1 MQQKILA
8 SLSPFKKLLEP
19 GQIGTVKTKNRIIK
33 TACGTHYWHR
43 DDLHM
48 NRRVICYYEA
58 LAKGGAGLIIAESP
72 TVDFEFDNKGFNKYR
87 LDDDKFVPGLSEL
100 VQAVHKYDCPVFLQ
114 LYHKGNSP
122 STLNFPEHSVAAPP
136 VTPDQGTEIPRELT
150 ISEIEK
156 IKERFVSATER
167 AKKAG
172 FDGIEINAS
181 CDHLLN
187 TFLSSYYNKR
197 KDIYGYETIEN
208 RSRVVVE
215 IVRNIKQRC
224 GANFPVIVLING
236 AEAGGDGKGTTLADS
251 KKDRPFNA
259 GRRCRCRSCDKNG

>member
-8 SLSPFKKLLEP
+8 SLSPFKNLLEP

-100 VQAVHKYDCPVFLQ
+100 AQAVHKHGCPFSCNFTTRVIL
-114 LYHKGNSP
+114 LIPHRI
-122 STLNFPEHSVAAPP
+122 FPEHSVAASAGHAGPGAKLP
-136 VTPDQGTEIPRELT
+136 VGT
-150 ISEIEK
+150 
-156 IKERFVSATER
+156 
-167 AKKAG
+167 
-172 FDGIEINAS
+172 N
-181 CDHLLN
+181 
-187 TFLSSYYNKR
+187 YYR
-197 KDIYGYETIEN
+197 D
-208 RSRVVVE
+208 
-215 IVRNIKQRC
+215 
-224 GANFPVIVLING
+224 
-236 AEAGGDGKGTTLADS
+236 
-251 KKDRPFNA
+251 
-259 GRRCRCRSCDKNG
+259 